1 MLDKGGKEKSK
12 KMRENLF
19 IPFVAKITN
28 NPFFFR
34 VCFILLQAKYE
45 QNIEKTS
52 SEEEKI

>member
-1 MLDKGGKEKSK
+1 
-12 KMRENLF
+12 MRENLF
-19 IPFVAKITN
+19 IPFVAKKTN

-45 QNIEKTS
+45 KNIEKTS